1 MKPFFALVIAAGM
14 SAAGLLFAGASAEA
28 AFFSGSGMAKQPLV
42 LPVQEYNPGIP
53 QTSRARCRC
62 YPGYPQPRLVCR
74 YPGGRTTVQYVRPRE
89 CQYQ

>member
-1 MKPFFALVIAAGM
+1 MRPFLALVRAA
-14 SAAGLLFAGASAEA
+14 AVLDAGLPLSVSSAEA
-28 AFFSGSGMAKQPLV
+28 AFFSGSGMATQPLV